1 MQGYLS
7 VQEAATKWG
16 VTPRQV
22 QILCK
27 ENRIEGASKISK
39 VWIIPANAD
48 KPTAACEMDAAEALV
63 DLSHA
68 PYAMHEFFAGSGLV
82 AYGLK
87 GMFSPV
93 WSNDINERKAAVY
106 RANFVHDHFVLG
118 DIKDINGAELP
129 MANLSWASF
138 PCQDL
143 SLAGNMKGIFAD
155 RSGLVWEYLRVLDEI
170 KEKPRVLALENVAG
184 LLVANNGENYRNL
197 HQALRERGYR
207 CGAIFL
213 NSEVFLPQSRPRV
226 FVIAVRE
233 NVPISTDM
241 IDKGP
246 NWLHNKA
253 AVALG
258 ADLDGWIWWKADKP
272 AASPITLE
280 SILDQD
286 APFDK
291 DDVLR
296 LVPQRIMDELNSYES
311 IVATGYRRTRNGH
324 QQLELR
330 FDGIAGC
337 LRTPAGGS
345 SKQYVVVR
353 RNGENHARL
362 LTVREAARLMGAPET
377 YSLPGSYNDGYFAMG
392 DAVVLPVAKFIGE
405 RFLLPLAQA
414 AYQTD
419 LEEAVNG

>member
-7 VQEAATKWG
+7 VQETASRWG
-16 VTPRQV
+16 ITPRQV

-27 ENRIEGASKISK
+27 DKRVEGASKISK
-39 VWIIPANAD
+39 VWVIPADAE
-48 KPTAACEMDAAEALV
+48 KPTVSCEVDSAEKKV

-68 PYAMHEFFAGSGLV
+68 PYTMHEFFAGSGLV
-82 AYGLK
+82 AYGLR

-93 WSNDINERKAAVY
+93 WSNDINERKATVY
-106 RANFVHDHFVLG
+106 RANFLHDHFVLG
-118 DIKDINGAELP
+118 DIKDVHGNELP
-129 MANLSWASF
+129 AAHLSWASF

-155 RSGLVWEYLRVLDEI
+155 RSGLVWEYLRVLDETV
-170 KEKPRVLALENVAG
+170 EKPRVLALENVSG
-184 LLVANNGENYRNL
+184 LLVANNGENYKNL
-197 HQALRERGYR
+197 HEALRLRGYR

-233 NVPISTDM
+233 DVPIPPA
-241 IDKGP
+241 IVDKEA

-253 AVALG
+253 ATALG
-258 ADLDGWIWWKADKP
+258 KSLDGWIWWKAAKP
-272 AASPITLE
+272 IKPPTTLD
-280 SILDQD
+280 SILDHD
-286 APFDK
+286 AVFDK

-296 LVPQRIMDELNSYES
+296 LVPQRTMDELNSYDS
-311 IVATGYRRTRNGH
+311 VVATGYRRTRNGH

-353 RNGENHARL
+353 KNGENHARL
-362 LTVREAARLMGAPET
+362 LTVREAARLMGAPDS

-392 DAVVLPVAKFIGE
+392 DAVVLPVARFIGE
-405 RFLLPLAQA
+405 QFLLPLAQA
-414 AYQTD
+414 AYQTYM
-419 LEEAVNG
+419 EEAVNG

>member
-48 KPTAACEMDAAEALV
+48 KPTAAYEMDAAEALV

-272 AASPITLE
+272 AASPVTLE

>member
-1 MQGYLS
+1 MKGYLS
-7 VQEAATKWG
+7 VQETAAKWG
-16 VTPRQV
+16 VTTRQV
-22 QILCK
+22 QMLCK
-27 ENRIEGASKISK
+27 ENRIPGASKISK
-39 VWIIPANAD
+39 IWVIPADAE
-48 KPTAACEMDAAEALV
+48 KPTAICELEEAEQKV

-87 GMFSPV
+87 GMFNPV

-106 RANFVHDHFVLG
+106 RANFVSDHFALG
-118 DIKDINGAELP
+118 DIKDVDGSTLP
-129 MANLSWASF
+129 LAQLSWASF

-170 KEKPRVLALENVAG
+170 IEKPKVLALENVSG
-184 LLVANNGENYRNL
+184 LLVANNGDNYRNL
-197 HQALRERGYR
+197 HHALRERGYR
-207 CGAIFL
+207 CGAVFV
-213 NSEVFLPQSRPRV
+213 NSEIFLPQSRPRV
-226 FVIAVRE
+226 FVIAVQDDVD
-233 NVPISTDM
+233 VPSDIVGD
-241 IDKGP
+241 GP

-258 ADLDGWIWWKADKP
+258 QSLDGWIWWKAEKP
-272 AASPITLE
+272 REPIATLE
-280 SILDQD
+280 DLLDED

-296 LVPQRIMDELNSYES
+296 LLPQRIMDELNSYES
-311 IVATGYRRTRNGH
+311 IIATGYRRTRNGR

-345 SKQYVVVR
+345 SKQYIVVR
-353 RNGENHARL
+353 ENGENHARL
-362 LTVREAARLMGAPET
+362 LTVREAARLMGAPDS

-392 DAVVLPVAKFIGE
+392 DAVVLPVARFIGE
-405 RFLLPLAQA
+405 NFLMPLANA
-414 AYQTD
+414 AYQSA
-419 LEEAVNG
+419 LEVAVNG

>member
-7 VQEAATKWG
+7 VQEAAQKWG

-27 ENRIEGASKISK
+27 ESRIDGASKISN
-39 VWIIPANAD
+39 VWVIPSDAD
-48 KPTAACEMDAAEALV
+48 KPTITCEMEAAETLV
-63 DLSHA
+63 DLSCA
-68 PYAMHEFFAGSGLV
+68 PYSMHEFFAGSGLV

-87 GMFSPV
+87 GMFSPT
-93 WSNDINERKAAVY
+93 WSNDINERKATVY

-118 DIKDINGAELP
+118 DIKDVKGSELP
-129 MANLSWASF
+129 VAHLSWASF

-170 KEKPRVLALENVAG
+170 VEKPRVLALENVSG
-184 LLVANNGENYRNL
+184 LLVANNGENYKNL
-197 HQALRERGYR
+197 HQALRDRGYR

-226 FVIAVRE
+226 FVIAIRDDVQIP
-233 NVPISTDM
+233 VGIAGD
-241 IDKGP
+241 GP

-253 AVALG
+253 AAAIG

-272 AASPITLE
+272 TEPPATLE
-280 SILDQD
+280 SILDTD

-291 DDVLR
+291 DEVLR
-296 LVPQRIMDELNSYES
+296 LVPQRIMNELNSYES

-353 RNGENHARL
+353 KNGENHARL
-362 LTVREAARLMGAPET
+362 LTVREAARLMGAPES

-392 DAVVLPVAKFIGE
+392 DAVVLPVARFIGQH
-405 RFLLPLAQA
+405 FLLPLAQA
-414 AYQTD
+414 AYQTNM
-419 LEEAVNG
+419 EEAVNG

>member
-7 VQEAATKWG
+7 VQETATKWG
-16 VTPRQV
+16 ITPRQV

-27 ENRIEGASKISK
+27 ENRITGASKISK
-39 VWIIPANAD
+39 VWVIPSDAD
-48 KPTAACEMDAAEALV
+48 KPTMACEMDAAETKV
-63 DLSHA
+63 DLSGA
-68 PYAMHEFFAGSGLV
+68 PFTMHEFFAGSGLV

-93 WSNDINERKAAVY
+93 WSNDINERKATVY
-106 RANFVHDHFVLG
+106 KANFVHDHFLLG
-118 DIKDINGAELP
+118 DIKNVNGAELP
-129 MANLSWASF
+129 VAHLSWASF

-170 KEKPRVLALENVAG
+170 KDKPRVLALENVSG

-207 CGAIFL
+207 CGAVFL
-213 NSEVFLPQSRPRV
+213 NSELFLPQSRPRI
-226 FVIAVRE
+226 FVIAVRDDVRIPAGITGE
-233 NVPISTDM
+233 
-241 IDKGP
+241 GP
-246 NWLHNKA
+246 NWLHNKVA
-253 AVALG
+253 AALG
-258 ADLDGWIWWKADKP
+258 TDLEGWIWWKTEKP
-272 AASPITLE
+272 EKPSIKLE
-280 SILDQD
+280 NILDYD

-311 IVATGYRRTRNGH
+311 VVATGYRRTREGH

-362 LTVREAARLMGAPET
+362 LTVREAARLMGAPES

-414 AYQTD
+414 AYQQD
-419 LEEAVNG
+419 MGDAVNG